1 MLSTAIPLSGMHV
14 ASMRLTATASN
25 IANVD
30 SDGALPDVNGA
41 VPTGAQTV
49 YQPVQ
54 VQQSSMRLN
63 NGVGAMTV
71 GTVRNV
77 SPSYVAAYD
86 PDATYANED
95 GMVASPN
102 VDLVTEMLNLTTAK
116 MDFKL
121 NAVTL
126 QTMNDMVDALYDL
139 DK

>member
-14 ASMRLTATASN
+14 ASMRLTTTASN
-25 IANVD
+25 IANVN
-30 SDGALPDVNGA
+30 SDGALPDANGT
-41 VPTGAQTV
+41 VPIGAQTV
-49 YQPVQ
+49 YQPVH

-63 NGVGAMTV
+63 NGPGSMTV

-95 GMVASPN
+95 GMVATPN
-102 VDLVTEMLNLTTAK
+102 VDMATEMLNLTMAK

-121 NAVTL
+121 NTITL
-126 QTMNDMVDALYDL
+126 QTMNAMVDALYEL

>member
-41 VPTGAQTV
+41 VPAGAQTA

-54 VQQSSMRLN
+54 VQQSSMRPN
-63 NGVGAMTV
+63 NGVSAMTV

>member
-1 MLSTAIPLSGMHV
+1 MHV

-25 IANVD
+25 IANVN
-30 SDGALPDVNGA
+30 SGGALPDVDGA

-54 VQQSSMRLN
+54 VQQSSVRLN
-63 NGVGAMTV
+63 NGAGAMTV

-86 PDATYANED
+86 PDASYANED

-102 VDLVTEMLNLTTAK
+102 VDMASEMLNLTMAK
-116 MDFKL
+116 MEFKL
-121 NAVTL
+121 NTITL
-126 QTMNDMVDALYDL
+126 QTINDMVDALYEL